1 VRGATR
7 AAGGTTKA
15 GMKQPR
21 AAADRRQN
29 VDFESHGKHHV
40 VALFS
45 FFFFFYVLFFFFF
58 FPFFFFFFFPF
69 SLIYDKLSSRD

>member
-1 VRGATR
+1 MRGATR

-29 VDFESHGKHHV
+29 VYFESHGKNHV
-40 VALFS
+40 VAFFS
-45 FFFFFYVLFFFFF
+45 FFFFFFLFFFFF
-58 FPFFFFFFFPF
+58 SFPF
-69 SLIYDKLSSRD
+69 L